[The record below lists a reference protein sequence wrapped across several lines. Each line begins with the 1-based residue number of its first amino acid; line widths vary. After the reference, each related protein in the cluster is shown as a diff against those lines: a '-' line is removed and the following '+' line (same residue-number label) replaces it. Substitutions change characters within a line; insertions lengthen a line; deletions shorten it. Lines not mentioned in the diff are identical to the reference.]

1 MGRKNHL
8 GHERE
13 AARKALVELLNLPNI
28 NFRKVD
34 DDKRRAPAFALAQR
48 FVETNGPLRGGDP
61 LWAEAE
67 TFEYAQRLRQ
77 VWVDAEESRFR
88 AAEAT
93 LNEIFKASDP
103 LQKETSGFTADIQAK
118 TIRTEPTTLLHRLAL
133 ELLYSRKSLRR
144 CRECRDFFFVKNP
157 SVRRQYCQNPLRDCF
172 RSHRNRYSKQGMR
185 TLRDKRKG
193 QANAKRSNR
202 QD

>member
-103 LQKETSGFTADIQAK
+103 LQKETFGHLEFGADNFPGQIV
-118 TIRTEPTTLLHRLAL
+118 LAIL
-133 ELLYSRKSLRR
+133 ENWTDMAV
-144 CRECRDFFFVKNP
+144 CVNP
-157 SVRRQYCQNPLRDCF
+157 DCPE
-172 RSHRNRYSKQGMR
+172 RYF
-185 TLRDKRKG
+185 L
-193 QANAKRSNR
+193 AKRSTQRYCERGECTKYGLRKKAKKWWSVNR
-202 QD
+202 AKQKGGVGHAKGSNRPD